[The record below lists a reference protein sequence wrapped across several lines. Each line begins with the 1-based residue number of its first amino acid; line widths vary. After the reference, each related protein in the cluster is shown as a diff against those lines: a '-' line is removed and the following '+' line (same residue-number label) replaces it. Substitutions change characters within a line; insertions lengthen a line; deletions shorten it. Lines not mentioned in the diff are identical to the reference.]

1 MYRDLIIVCMYIY
14 FLDRLS
20 TCLYYLFGPEK
31 KMSHNT
37 RWFFIHSFTNL
48 LICYMAKKDVYDC
61 ITDPKSISLSPSYA
75 GQLSIWTAILA
86 HIYHVVVFSHKLTFQ
101 DWLHHSLMV
110 GVSGTVTVISPFKLS
125 VLGLWFMS
133 GLPGF
138 IDYFNLWCVKMGW
151 MSSLVQKR
159 LYTYIATYIR
169 SPGCLYSCFLGLEY
183 LKYPK
188 FNMTYLTMVVNGIL
202 SFWNGQ
208 YYLRLACIDY
218 GKKLTSGGKNHVKN
232 KQ

>member
-48 LICYMAKKDVYDC
+48 LICCMAKKDVYDC

-110 GVSGTVTVISPFKLS
+110 GVSGTVTVISP
-125 VLGLWFMS
+125 
-133 GLPGF
+133 
-138 IDYFNLWCVKMGW
+138 
-151 MSSLVQKR
+151 R
-159 LYTYIATYIR
+159 
-169 SPGCLYSCFLGLEY
+169 
-183 LKYPK
+183 
-188 FNMTYLTMVVNGIL
+188 
-202 SFWNGQ
+202 
-208 YYLRLACIDY
+208 
-218 GKKLTSGGKNHVKN
+218 TSGFYRLFQLMVCQNGMDEFIGTKKIIYLHRYLH
-232 KQ
+232 

>member
-48 LICYMAKKDVYDC
+48 LICCMAKKDVYDC

-138 IDYFNLWCVKMGW
+138 ID
-151 MSSLVQKR
+151 R
-159 LYTYIATYIR
+159 
-169 SPGCLYSCFLGLEY
+169 
-183 LKYPK
+183 
-188 FNMTYLTMVVNGIL
+188 
-202 SFWNGQ
+202 
-208 YYLRLACIDY
+208 
-218 GKKLTSGGKNHVKN
+218 TSGFYRLFQLMVCQNGMDEFIGTKKIIYLHRYLH
-232 KQ
+232 